1 MLNFLAI
8 GGRKLW
14 IWRKEKKSAASG
26 IQIQPEFQ
34 NAPMNNGF
42 AFNNMIHNKDVLS
55 SKQIQGDP
63 NQNFPFQMAVTSKPF
78 IFDPILVKP
87 KCVKEAA
94 VF

>member
-1 MLNFLAI
+1 MFDFLAI

-26 IQIQPEFQ
+26 IQIQPESQ

-55 SKQIQGDP
+55 SKQIAIMITVMLCIGLSIILSGLFIDRS
-63 NQNFPFQMAVTSKPF
+63 NQNT
-78 IFDPILVKP
+78 LH
-87 KCVKEAA
+87 
-94 VF
+94 